1 MIPKSGYRFSE
12 KISSNR
18 SLFSPARRR
27 RNRGMRILASL
38 TLAVTLCHGALAQLA
53 PPPAPPSP
61 EQPQPENQAEPPL
74 AQPAPGLTI
83 GPALPPPPSPEATT
97 PPNPLQQPPTTEV
110 SPSSAP
116 VPAQP
121 LPPAG
126 PPVPPL
132 QERTARVSAPT
143 AAYLQEIGI
152 DPNAPDV
159 VEVSQDAVGAYSL
172 DSLAAGRDETQVRR
186 FIYTR
191 TFMHRFLADPDNV
204 RIEPDKYD
212 ISFLTPEEVKL
223 IADELN
229 E

>member
-1 MIPKSGYRFSE
+1 
-12 KISSNR
+12 
-18 SLFSPARRR
+18 
-27 RNRGMRILASL
+27 MRILASL
-38 TLAVTLCHGALAQLA
+38 AITLMLCHGALAQLV
-53 PPPAPPSP
+53 PPPAPPSVP
-61 EQPQPENQAEPPL
+61 SQPEHQAEPPPAEPVPSTL
-74 AQPAPGLTI
+74 PAP
-83 GPALPPPPSPEATT
+83 PQPPSPEATT
-97 PPNPLQQPPTTEV
+97 PPNPLQPPPTTEV

-116 VPAQP
+116 APVQP
-121 LPPAG
+121 LPPA
-126 PPVPPL
+126 PSSVPPL
-132 QERTARVSAPT
+132 QGETARVSPPT

-172 DSLAAGRDETQVRR
+172 DALAAERNETQVRR

-191 TFMHRFLADPDNV
+191 VFMHRFLADPDNV

-229 E
+229 R

>member
-1 MIPKSGYRFSE
+1 
-12 KISSNR
+12 
-18 SLFSPARRR
+18 
-27 RNRGMRILASL
+27 
-38 TLAVTLCHGALAQLA
+38 
-53 PPPAPPSP
+53 
-61 EQPQPENQAEPPL
+61 
-74 AQPAPGLTI
+74 
-83 GPALPPPPSPEATT
+83 
-97 PPNPLQQPPTTEV
+97 V
-110 SPSSAP
+110 S
-116 VPAQP
+116 
-121 LPPAG
+121 
-126 PPVPPL
+126 PL
-132 QERTARVSAPT
+132 QERTARVSPPT